1 MIEMNRTIKIA
12 ALSLAGIFAAA
23 SCQKTPE
30 LVLTD
35 VGPEMN
41 VNSWTES
48 TYMGADIKFSVDV
61 NDADFALSTLKAKLF
76 YAEDAVSDVTIR
88 TKENGT
94 YEGTIHAPLMKNVYN
109 GIASLVFASQ
119 NVGMGLTYD
128 TVYVSLKRPDFD
140 ELTLE
145 LEDGGQVKLAKV
157 ANDTPEK
164 EDDYKYEASG
174 NFPGKMRGLLV
185 TPAINTE
192 GDVVKM
198 GWQNGALS
206 ASSTVPVTFNAGSD
220 GKYTITADL
229 WELSVAPVD
238 GAAAVTAVA
247 HYQQGQVVTFP
258 GMVDLNNWTL
268 DYDYFVVNDDF
279 TEVKF
284 RAVDGYY
291 QFSYD
296 SEKMWI
302 KVEPVTT
309 EGELLSLSADG
320 SGAPWVIGA
329 NIGKPVIGPGWNTED
344 GAYPMAQVADKVYQF
359 TLTVPGQLSVSGA
372 DFKFFHQKG
381 WGGEFTKDSYADIAI
396 DPAFEMTDSGNIK
409 GKALEG
415 GKSYKLV
422 LDLTGGVNAAKVSYD
437 EVEVPVNMLDIKVN
451 GVNAMKMSNTV
462 YKVMAVEV
470 AQNSIISFSG
480 IDNPLGWYVD
490 PDHFSIT
497 ADGLKFNAVSGYY
510 SFELDLANQFVT
522 VRRVKADGSAAIY
535 ADERAITIMGWGI
548 AHPVMTNQL
557 AWDSGQL
564 VTLAE
569 VEPGVYKFTGAAVEE
584 TDGTTIG
591 GRWRYDYISM
601 KFFGQAGWGAEQ
613 ASDLNLTDEAKK
625 YIKQSAGSN
634 IEMADGV
641 TLELGA
647 TYVMTVTDCTALD
660 GDNKF
665 NCTVDFRKM

>member
-1 MIEMNRTIKIA
+1 MNRIIKTATLI
-12 ALSLAGIFAAA
+12 LAGTLAIA

-30 LVLTD
+30 FITTD

-48 TYMGADIKFSVDV
+48 TYMGADIRFSVDV
-61 NDADFALSTLKAKLF
+61 NDADFALSTLKAKLM
-76 YAEDAVSDVTIR
+76 YAEDVVSDVTIR

-94 YEGTIHAPLMKNVYN
+94 YEGTIHAPLMKNVFN

-140 ELTLE
+140 ELTLQ
-145 LEDGGQVKLAKV
+145 LEDGGEVKLAKLV
-157 ANDTPEK
+157 NDTPEK
-164 EDDYKYEASG
+164 EDDYTYEASG
-174 NFPGKMRGLLV
+174 NFPAKMRGLLV
-185 TPAINTE
+185 TPAVNPE
-192 GDVVKM
+192 GDVIRL
-198 GWQNGALS
+198 GWSGGALS
-206 ASSTVPVTFNAGSD
+206 AASTVPVTFNSGSE

-229 WELSVAPVD
+229 WNLSVAPVS
-238 GAAAVTAVA
+238 GSAAVTSVVELK
-247 HYQQGQVVTFP
+247 QGQTVRFP
-258 GMVDLNNWTL
+258 AMVDLNNWTV
-268 DYDYFVVNDDF
+268 DYDFFEVNEDF

-284 RAVDGYY
+284 RAVDGHY
-291 QFSYD
+291 QFLYD
-296 SEKMWI
+296 VENMWV
-302 KVEPVTT
+302 KVEPVNAQ
-309 EGELLSLSADG
+309 GELLSLSADG

-329 NIGKPVIGPGWNTED
+329 NIGKPKIGPGWNTTE
-344 GAYPMAQVADKVYQF
+344 GAYPMAQVADKVYQITF
-359 TLTVPGQLSVSGA
+359 TVPGQLAVSGA
-372 DFKFFHQKG
+372 DFKVFHQKG
-381 WGGEFTKDSYADIAI
+381 WGGEFTKDKYAEINI
-396 DPAFEMTDSGNIK
+396 DPAFTMTDSGNIQ

-422 LDLTGGVNAAKVSYD
+422 LDLTGGVDAAKISYE
-437 EVEVPVNMLDIKVN
+437 EVVVPVNMLDIKVN
-451 GVNAMKMSNTV
+451 GVGALKMSNTV
-462 YKVMAVEV
+462 YKVMAVNVE
-470 AQNSIISFSG
+470 QNSIISFSG
-480 IDNPLGWYVD
+480 IDNPLAWYVD
-490 PDHFSIT
+490 PDHFSLT
-497 ADGLKFNAVSGYY
+497 AEGLKFNAVSGYY

-522 VRRVKADGSAAIY
+522 ARRVKADGSAATY

-557 AWDSGQL
+557 AWESGL
-564 VTLAE
+564 LITLAE
-569 VEPGVYKFTGAAVEE
+569 VEPGVYKFTGSAVEE

-625 YIKQSAGSN
+625 YLKQSAGSN

-641 TLELGA
+641 TLEKGA
-647 TYVMTVTDCTALD
+647 TYVLTVTDCTPLD

-665 NCTVDFRKM
+665 NCTVDFRKL